1 MPLYGTCQS
10 QGEEAIK
17 SEPYVIVLLVLL
29 ALAITAVLFT
39 IVVVVVVD
47 RSTGDT
53 RPESREGPVGGGPGE
68 EERD

>member
-1 MPLYGTCQS
+1 
-10 QGEEAIK
+10 
-17 SEPYVIVLLVLL
+17 VIVLLVLL
-29 ALAITAVLFT
+29 ALAIAAVLFT

-53 RPESREGPVGGGPGE
+53 RPESTEGPVGGGPGE